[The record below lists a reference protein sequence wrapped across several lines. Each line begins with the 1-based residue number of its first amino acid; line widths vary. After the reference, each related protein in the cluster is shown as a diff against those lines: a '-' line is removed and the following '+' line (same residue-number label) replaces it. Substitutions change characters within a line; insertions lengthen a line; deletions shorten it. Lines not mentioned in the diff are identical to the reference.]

1 MTAIVSF
8 VIRILMGGIFLI
20 AGLAK
25 IADPVRFMLTLRE
38 FDVFPRVIVPFLAV
52 YLPWLE
58 LLLGLSLVLGLL
70 YRTSAL
76 MLAFLNFLFMLAILA
91 VISRGIVV
99 DCGCFGL
106 FADALKLPDM
116 ADYKTVIR
124 NVLFTSLCVYLFFA
138 ESTIFSLERYISR
151 NTAWQ
156 REDLS

>member
-1 MTAIVSF
+1 MTGIVSF
-8 VIRILMGGIFLI
+8 AIRILMGGIFVM

-25 IADPVRFMLTLRE
+25 IADPVRFMFTLRE
-38 FDVFPRVIVPFLAV
+38 FDLFPRAVIPFLAV

-76 MLAFLNFLFMLAILA
+76 MLAFLNFFFMLAILS

-116 ADYKTVIR
+116 ADYKAVIR
-124 NVLFTSLCVYLFFA
+124 NIIFISLFVYLFFA
-138 ESTIFSLERYISR
+138 ESTIFSLEGYISR
-151 NTAWQ
+151 N
-156 REDLS
+156 SS

>member
-1 MTAIVSF
+1 MTPIVSF
-8 VIRILMGGIFLI
+8 VIRILMGGIFLL

-38 FDVFPRVIVPFLAV
+38 FDLFPRVIISFLAV

-58 LLLGLSLVLGLL
+58 LLLGLSLILGLL

-76 MLAFLNFLFMLAILA
+76 MLAFLNFLFMLAILS

-116 ADYKTVIR
+116 ADYKAVIR
-124 NVLFTSLCVYLFFA
+124 NIIFVSLCVYLFFA
-138 ESTIFSLERYISR
+138 GNTIFSLEGYISR
-151 NTAWQ
+151 NTAQ
-156 REDLS
+156 ARGNVS

>member
-1 MTAIVSF
+1 MTGIVSF
-8 VIRILMGGIFLI
+8 VIRILMGGIFLM

-25 IADPVRFMLTLRE
+25 ISDPVRFMFTLRE
-38 FDVFPRVIVPFLAV
+38 FDLFHKAVVPFLAV

-76 MLAFLNFLFMLAILA
+76 MLAVLNFLFMLAILS

-116 ADYKTVIR
+116 ADYKAVIR
-124 NVLFTSLCVYLFFA
+124 NAIFISLFIYLFFA
-138 ESTIFSLERYISR
+138 KSTIFSLEGYIRR
-151 NTAWQ
+151 N
-156 REDLS
+156 SS

>member
-1 MTAIVSF
+1 MKGIVPF
-8 VIRILMGGIFLI
+8 VIRILMGGIFLL

-25 IADPVRFMLTLRE
+25 IADPVRFMFTLRE
-38 FDVFPRVIVPFLAV
+38 FDLFPKVVVSFLAV

-76 MLAFLNFLFMLAILA
+76 MLAVLNFLFMLAIIS

-116 ADYKTVIR
+116 ADYKAVIR
-124 NVLFTSLCVYLFFA
+124 NIIFVSLCVYLFFA
-138 ESTIFSLERYISR
+138 GNTIFSLEGYIRGNS
-151 NTAWQ
+151 
-156 REDLS
+156 S

>member
-38 FDVFPRVIVPFLAV
+38 FDLFPRVIIPFLAV

-76 MLAFLNFLFMLAILA
+76 ILAFLNFLFMLAILS

-106 FADALKLPDM
+106 LGDALKLPDM
-116 ADYKTVIR
+116 ADWKAVIR
-124 NVLFTSLCVYLFFA
+124 NLLFTGMCVY
-138 ESTIFSLERYISR
+138 IFRVKQTVLSLESYIRKCSGP
-151 NTAWQ
+151 
-156 REDLS
+156 